1 MANFVL
7 SVLSIWARQAKAGFI
22 QKAQRADLV
31 QERFLKRLLDAHQ
44 YTEFG
49 LVHGLDT
56 ICSIEEFQ
64 ERIPVSSYQAFEP
77 YIEQMAQGEQNVLT
91 SDPLIFM
98 NMTSGSTGKKKL
110 IPVTKRSRAM
120 VSKANRVAMGFLF
133 DAVREAQR
141 PLGKI
146 LFTSSAS
153 SFGTTE
159 GGVAYGPIS
168 TSDLRLSNLLYRQV
182 FAYPFEA
189 LQISDSVAR
198 HYVCLLF
205 ALRNPDTRVIG
216 ATFPVLAIRLA
227 QHLETYADELIRD
240 LGQGAI
246 APWLNLDS
254 EIRAALEHQ
263 LRPDPR
269 RAQQLQ
275 DILEAEGRLTP
286 ILAWPDLSL
295 MVTARGGTSNFYFQ
309 RFPEYFGDTPVF
321 GGTYASAE
329 SNFGV
334 HRGLNTDSVIL
345 SIESGF
351 YEFIPEDQWEVPNPK
366 TVLPWDVT
374 VGDRYRIVVTNY
386 SGFYRYDIGDVV
398 EIDGFVGNAPRFV
411 FRHRQ
416 GGVLSSSTEKTTEY
430 HATEV
435 MQFLQQEFGVKF
447 ENFCITLA
455 KDIVPSPYLVNIE
468 IAGGSTLANPNAL
481 LQAFDRRLMNIHQS
495 YAVKRFDGQ
504 VPAPWL
510 RILAPGSFA
519 CLRQRMIDRGT
530 VESQIKF
537 PLVTENR
544 NWLDDLT
551 VIQEICNESDPL
563 TVVSEARL
571 PVD

>member
-1 MANFVL
+1 MNI
-7 SVLSIWARQAKAGFI
+7 VLSILSIAARQAKASFI
-22 QKAQRADLV
+22 QKAQRADIV

-49 LVHGLDT
+49 LLHGFDT
-56 ICSIEEFQ
+56 IRSIEEFQ
-64 ERIPVSSYQAFEP
+64 ERIPVSPYQAFEP
-77 YIEQMAQGEQNVLT
+77 YIERMAQGEQNVLT
-91 SDPLIFM
+91 PEPLIFM

-110 IPVTKRSRAM
+110 IPVTKRSRLM

-133 DAVREAQR
+133 GAVREARR
-141 PLGKI
+141 PLGKM

-153 SFGTTE
+153 SFGTTA

-168 TSDLRLSNLLYRQV
+168 TSDLRLSNSLYRQV

-205 ALRNPDTRVIG
+205 ALLNPDMQVIG

-227 QHLETYADELIRD
+227 QHLETYADDLIRD
-240 LGQGAI
+240 VENGAI
-246 APWLNLDS
+246 APWIDLDAD
-254 EIRAALEHQ
+254 IRAALENQ
-263 LRPDPR
+263 LRPAPK
-269 RAQQLQ
+269 RARQLRA
-275 DILEAEGRLTP
+275 ILEVEGRLTP
-286 ILAWPDLSL
+286 ILAWPDLSFI
-295 MVTARGGTSNFYFQ
+295 VTARGGTSNFYFQ

-329 SNFGV
+329 SNFGI

-374 VGDRYRIVVTNY
+374 VGDCYRIVVTNY

-398 EIDGFVGNAPRFV
+398 EIDGVVGNAPQFV

-416 GGVLSSSTEKTTEY
+416 GGVLSSSTEKTTE
-430 HATEV
+430 HHVTEV
-435 MQFLQQEFGVKF
+435 MQYLQQEFGVKF
-447 ENFCITLA
+447 DNFCITLA
-455 KDIVPSPYLVNIE
+455 KDIVPSPYLVNVE
-468 IAGGSTLANPNAL
+468 IARGSTLNNPNAL
-481 LQAFDRRLMNIHQS
+481 LQAFDRKLMDIHQS
-495 YAVKRFDGQ
+495 YAVKRLDGQ
-504 VPAPWL
+504 VPVPRL
-510 RILAPGSFA
+510 RVLASGSFA
-519 CLRQRMIDRGT
+519 RLRQRMIDRGT

-537 PLVTENR
+537 PLVTEDR

-551 VIQEICNESDPL
+551 VIEEIRSESDPL
-563 TVVSEARL
+563 AVVSEARL
-571 PVD
+571 SVD